1 MILRMIQ
8 NLKTME
14 AKIDK
19 IKEILNKEIED

>member
-19 IKEILNKEIED
+19 IKEMLNKQIED